1 MPTMVASIRANPR
14 TNARA
19 SSSENCGL
27 PCSQQVILPDAEP
40 SVRVIVWGVGV
51 IGRDVW
57 DRDPYEVTVVPVATS
72 FWFLCRLMCTKNKNP
87 SHTSVH
93 VCHTRRVPHLTR
105 YKCLP
110 PLTRIPRS
118 LLGDIP
124 RLGLD
129 RAYGRRFVALIFVL
143 FRDSFKAI
151 LPFFWW
157 SPPLGRA
164 TGLSDVCDPITPVGF
179 WPAWRPTDAKC
190 QFEGP

>member
-1 MPTMVASIRANPR
+1 M
-14 TNARA
+14 
-19 SSSENCGL
+19 
-27 PCSQQVILPDAEP
+27 
-40 SVRVIVWGVGV
+40 
-51 IGRDVW
+51 
-57 DRDPYEVTVVPVATS
+57 
-72 FWFLCRLMCTKNKNP
+72 
-87 SHTSVH
+87 SVH

-118 LLGDIP
+118 LLGEITC
-124 RLGLD
+124 LGMD

-164 TGLSDVCDPITPVGF
+164 TGLSDVCNPITPVGF
-179 WPAWRPTDAKC
+179 RPAWRPTDAKC
-190 QFEGP
+190 NSKGRSHFSVVRNPPKRVLEKCEYLANLYLNKCPEGRKDCPPRRGAVTIFV